1 MKLVPLTTQMG
12 VHVVGLDLTA
22 PLPKIEAD
30 ALRDALFRHRV
41 LLFRQGPISAE
52 DHVRL
57 MNSIGDVI
65 VEVAS
70 GSPTSFVS
78 PVKVDEQDQ
87 DLDVGSRA
95 LLFHSDFMFT
105 DHGPLQSISLYAETV
120 ERDEPTLFADMVHA
134 AKSIPKDLRQR
145 LASLEVINC
154 LDFTRSGREYER
166 YRMSMK
172 RPEQTDAEFPSSR
185 QPLLA
190 HHPVTHEELVNVS
203 PLHTSHIVGMDE
215 QQSEAIFSLID
226 PYQFGEAANRYAH
239 RWQTHDLVIW
249 DNRALQHGR
258 DALMQAPGRKL
269 RRVLINPVGLSE
281 VWPGIDSA
289 GYPINGV
296 KSASSS

>member
-1 MKLVPLTTQMG
+1 MKLVPLTSQMG

-65 VEVAS
+65 VELTS
-70 GSPTSFVS
+70 GSPTSYVS
-78 PVKVDEQDQ
+78 PVKVDQDQ

-95 LLFHSDFMFT
+95 LLFHSDYMFT
-105 DHGPLQSISLYAETV
+105 AHGPLQALSLYAETV

-134 AKSIPKDLRQR
+134 AKSIPKDFRQR
-145 LASLEVINC
+145 LALLEVINC
-154 LDFTRSGREYER
+154 CDYSSGGREYER

-172 RPEQTDAEFPSSR
+172 RPGQPDAEFPNTR

-203 PLHTSHIVGMDE
+203 PLFTSHIVGMDE
-215 QQSEAIFSLID
+215 QQSDAIFWQLRA
-226 PYQFGEAANRYAH
+226 YQFGEAANKYAH
-239 RWQTHDLVIW
+239 RWQAHDLVIW

-258 DALMQAPGRKL
+258 DALKDAPGRKL
-269 RRVLINPVGLSE
+269 RRVAINPVGLSE
-281 VWPGIDSA
+281 VMSGIDSA
-289 GYPINGV
+289 SYPIIGV
-296 KSASSS
+296 QSASAS